1 MIRLASRFP
10 LLAGAALAL
19 VSALAAPA
27 AAQPNYVPSFQS
39 GPGGWTH
46 PFGGE
51 FPSVQGSAIPVR
63 QDPGHPFVNPVQSF
77 RFGDISNPN
86 LKQWAKDVMKKDN
99 DEIDAG
105 KIQFTAIPLAC
116 PRAFPCSC

>member
-1 MIRLASRFP
+1 MTRIASRFP
-10 LLAGAALAL
+10 LLAVGTLAL

-27 AAQPNYVPSFQS
+27 TAQSNYAPSFQS

-51 FPSVQGSAIPVR
+51 FPPVQGSAIPVR
-63 QDPGHPFVNPVQSF
+63 QDPGHPFVNPVESF

-99 DEIDAG
+99 DGRFAETTFWSGAYHE
-105 KIQFTAIPLAC
+105 TWTT
-116 PRAFPCSC
+116 